1 LFSVISASIGAVSSN
16 SREGQQLIGIFTIPL
31 LIPLWFM
38 SLIMFLPDNPIWVF
52 FAIFPLSAPVEVIIR
67 LGVSVIP
74 AWQLVASIAV
84 LVLSIIGILL
94 LTIRI
99 FRTYLL
105 MYGKRP
111 GIGEVLRSLRSG

>member
-1 LFSVISASIGAVSSN
+1 VV
-16 SREGQQLIGIFTIPL
+16 
-31 LIPLWFM
+31 
-38 SLIMFLPDNPIWVF
+38 
-52 FAIFPLSAPVEVIIR
+52 VIIR
-67 LGVSVIP
+67 LGVSGIP
-74 AWQLVASIAV
+74 AWQLVASMVV

-111 GIGEVLRSLRSG
+111 GIGEVLRNIRRG

>member
-1 LFSVISASIGAVSSN
+1 
-16 SREGQQLIGIFTIPL
+16 
-31 LIPLWFM
+31 
-38 SLIMFLPDNPIWVF
+38 MFFPGNPVWVF
-52 FAIFPLSAPVEVIIR
+52 FTIFPLSSPVEVIMR

-74 AWQLVASIAV
+74 AWQLVVSIAV
-84 LVLSIIGILL
+84 LALSVIGILL

-111 GIGEVLRSLRSG
+111 GIGEILKNLRTG

>member
-1 LFSVISASIGAVSSN
+1 
-16 SREGQQLIGIFTIPL
+16 
-31 LIPLWFM
+31 
-38 SLIMFLPDNPIWVF
+38 
-52 FAIFPLSAPVEVIIR
+52 
-67 LGVSVIP
+67 
-74 AWQLVASIAV
+74 V

>member
-1 LFSVISASIGAVSSN
+1 
-16 SREGQQLIGIFTIPL
+16 
-31 LIPLWFM
+31 
-38 SLIMFLPDNPIWVF
+38 LPDNPIWVVLT
-52 FAIFPLSAPVEVIIR
+52 IFPLSAPVEAIIR
-67 LGVSVIP
+67 LGVSDIP

-111 GIGEVLRSLRSG
+111 GFGEVIRNLRSG